1 MKWQAKIT
9 EVGSEVID
17 LMEESHMFD
26 LVAEGKWEDLRDYT
40 VYFKGDFPD
49 QPIKEDD
56 IISIGSTELV
66 VVAMGEHFNDHLRD
80 HGVCTVEIST
90 GIVPGSPCSVIL
102 DGIYEDYGFLK
113 KGADIYVD

>member
-40 VYFKGDFPD
+40 VYFKCC
-49 QPIKEDD
+49 
-56 IISIGSTELV
+56 
-66 VVAMGEHFNDHLRD
+66 FNL
-80 HGVCTVEIST
+80 E
-90 GIVPGSPCSVIL
+90 
-102 DGIYEDYGFLK
+102 K
-113 KGADIYVD
+113 

>member
-1 MKWQAKIT
+1 
-9 EVGSEVID
+9 
-17 LMEESHMFD
+17 
-26 LVAEGKWEDLRDYT
+26 
-40 VYFKGDFPD
+40 
-49 QPIKEDD
+49 
-56 IISIGSTELV
+56 
-66 VVAMGEHFNDHLRD
+66 MGEHFNDHLRD

>member
-40 VYFKGDFPD
+40 VYLKGDFPD